1 MMGQSRSRISAML
14 AGLAMLGPLAL
25 PGCSPD
31 PTSGQGFTL
40 PPGDVAA
47 GERAFTRL
55 GCNACHEVAG
65 RNDLRD
71 DSTAQMSVPLGGP
84 TPRIST
90 YGELVTS
97 IINPSHRIAEAAG
110 EDVTDPAGD
119 SRMRNYNDLMTVSE
133 LADLVAFLQ
142 AQYELELPRPTA
154 YPPYYPLH

>member
-1 MMGQSRSRISAML
+1 MGRSRRCMSATL
-14 AGLAMLGPLAL
+14 ACLAMIGPLAAA
-25 PGCSPD
+25 GCSPD

-55 GCNACHEVAG
+55 GCNSCHEVAG

-71 DSTAQMSVPLGGP
+71 DSAPQMSVPLGGP
-84 TPRIST
+84 TRRVST

-97 IINPSHRIAEAAG
+97 IINPSHRIAEGAG
-110 EDVTDPAGD
+110 KDVTDPAGG
-119 SRMRNYNDLMTVSE
+119 SRMRDYNDLMTISE

-142 AQYELELPRPTA
+142 AQYDLELPRPTP
-154 YPPYYPLH
+154 YPPYYPEP